1 MGLAALA
8 VQVVVRPRE
17 ALGGVSRDIRVWRL
31 GERFW
36 KHFFGPISRLIS
48 LNHPVLGVVVSLKSL
63 MANSGLPPD
72 SDHRHNDCNVLVNG
86 RNLGIWSNDRLLFMA
101 TAGPDPLLPF

>member
-17 ALGGVSRDIRVWRL
+17 ALGGVSRDIRVWRF

-48 LNHPVLGVVVSLKSL
+48 LNHPVLGVVVLCHQIIVDGRLYATTGVIRGMGERVRRSK
-63 MANSGLPPD
+63 
-72 SDHRHNDCNVLVNG
+72 NDY
-86 RNLGIWSNDRLLFMA
+86 SFY
-101 TAGPDPLLPF
+101 